1 MPRPLRATNRPRRRR
16 WGRRIALVALLA
28 LCASILPVVALR
40 WIDPPTSAFML
51 AHALGPGRDAA
62 LRYEWVDAAR
72 ISPQL
77 AVALV
82 AAEDQKFPFH
92 DGFDVAAIRD
102 ALEQGEG
109 RAGRGASTISQQ
121 VAKNLF
127 LWSGR
132 SWLRKGLEA
141 WYTLL
146 IEALWPKARILEIYA
161 NIAEF
166 GEGVYGAEAAAQAY
180 FGKPAAQLSASES
193 ARLAAVLP
201 NPKRYR
207 VEAPGPYVLRRQA
220 WIERQVRQLGGP
232 DYLGPAW

>member
-1 MPRPLRATNRPRRRR
+1 IERAYAGNARG
-16 WGRRIALVALLA
+16 GRV
-28 LCASILPVVALR
+28 
-40 WIDPPTSAFML
+40 
-51 AHALGPGRDAA
+51 
-62 LRYEWVDAAR
+62 
-72 ISPQL
+72 
-77 AVALV
+77 
-82 AAEDQKFPFH
+82 
-92 DGFDVAAIRD
+92 
-102 ALEQGEG
+102 
-109 RAGRGASTISQQ
+109 RGASTISQQ

-127 LWSGR
+127 LWSGGGY
-132 SWLRKGLEA
+132 LRKAIEA

-232 DYLGPAW
+232 DYLGPA